1 MWTEPRNPN
10 NAELMARPIAW
21 SIEATAIRAQV
32 SVLTPKWRAAGGRSS
47 TGSTIEARLA
57 SSSGGKVTPA
67 NGQEHP
73 RTEL

>member
-32 SVLTPKWRAAGGRSS
+32 SVLTKSAARGRSS

-57 SSSGGKVTPA
+57 LSSGGKVTPA

>member
-1 MWTEPRNPN
+1 MWTESRNPN

-21 SIEATAIRAQV
+21 SIAATSIRAQV
-32 SVLTPKWRAAGGRSS
+32 SVLTPTWGAARGRSS

-57 SSSGGKVTPA
+57 LSSGGKVTPA